1 MYIHAFCGGVVV
13 MRLSP
18 LGACEPCSQKV
29 AKPAGWNAV
38 KEMLM
43 RVAAPVAVRE
53 YLIRED
59 FSGMWVGGRETL
71 CG

>member
-1 MYIHAFCGGVVV
+1 MV

-29 AKPAGWNAV
+29 SNPAGRSAV

-53 YLIRED
+53 RLVRED
-59 FSGMWVGGRETL
+59 PSGMWVGGRETL